1 MQPAAKPVPVQQI
14 GPHMHGLR
22 TDEEFNEFMTNNKA
36 KPVSFKAVLSV
47 VWVQRF
53 PQVASPPPWHAVG
66 CSVAGLGAVWF
77 DMVSICPACKRGV
90 MQRTR

>member
-14 GPHMHGLR
+14 GPHIYGLR

-36 KPVSFKAVLSV
+36 KPVSFKVVLSV

-53 PQVASPPPWHAVG
+53 PQVASPSPG
-66 CSVAGLGAVWF
+66 MLSFAGLQVLVQFGSTW
-77 DMVSICPACKRGV
+77 
-90 MQRTR
+90 